1 MARRTALLHAAA
13 CGVTAALLAAGS
25 LAAQTIPPLT
35 GDDVVSVRV
44 RFGITDTQPQSW
56 NGSVEVTGG
65 EVLAVRNWSVHPT
78 ETVDGLT
85 WTMATREGM
94 NYPRRVYQWEDP
106 LGTVT
111 YLYHPGIVVDV
122 AAGGGTRLTFTTP
135 RGDFDLRPSE
145 LDVGEVLSFLDGAV
159 LVDRVAPAE
168 PLSSP
173 DHETDFATMASGE
186 NGEIWAAWTAYR
198 DGGVTVMARRF
209 DGSTWQAAIPVTD
222 EPGDR
227 LMPKIAR
234 DGKGRPWVVWSEQK
248 DGNFDL
254 YGRTLENGDWSATE
268 RLTSAPQADIEHELA
283 TDSNGNLWLVWQGF
297 RDGRSDILARRHDGA
312 RWSAAETVST
322 SPANDWTPAVAACGD
337 GSVYVAWDTYDQG
350 NYDILLRR
358 FSGGRWGDIAPVAET
373 PKFEAHV
380 AIACDA
386 QDRLWAAWN
395 ESGFQ
400 WGKDSGFEIYK
411 EATRIYEW
419 RSLAVAAWDGV
430 RWRVPAADVNELL
443 ERELP
448 EYIPG
453 FNDLPVL
460 QTDGGGRMW
469 LFFRHRTIRARD
481 TPDFTPAHRAAWQLY
496 GTAYVGGVWTRP
508 LHLPFSRGR
517 QDVRWE
523 LASDGRGNLFAAWP
537 TDNRDS
543 EEYVFNHSQINAAKL
558 PALDGEAT
566 PPRLVDP
573 EQREYHTYPVHPN
586 EAEDVARIRDYTIE
600 SEGRTYKIYRG
611 DTHRHTEFSHDG
623 LNDGSLMEAYRYAL
637 DAAELDFLGV
647 SEHNNLGGQD
657 IEYVNWLH
665 PQIADIF
672 RLPESFVPVYTY
684 ERSISYP
691 DGHRNILS
699 AKRGI
704 PTLPITEAEQRHEEG
719 AARLFQYL
727 REHDAISIP
736 HTSATSMGTDWR
748 DNDPEVEP
756 LVEIYQGDRTSAEY
770 EGAPRAATAE
780 KPIGQQGGFEPAGF
794 VWNAWAKGY
803 KLGVQAASDHIS
815 THISYAATIAEDFTA
830 GGLLEAMKKRH
841 SYAATDN
848 IVLDYRMRANG
859 REYLQGDIAEVS
871 GRFELVVNVIGTARI
886 EQIDIIRDQTF
897 LYNRQNLEQEVN
909 LTFVDSDVEPGE
921 HYYYVRVIQKN
932 REIAWS
938 SPIWVTVE

>member
-85 WTMATREGM
+85 WSMATREGM

-111 YLYHPGIVVDV
+111 YLHHPGVVVDV
-122 AAGGGTRLTFTTP
+122 AARSGTELAFTTP
-135 RGDFDLRPSE
+135 QGDFDLRPAD
-145 LDVGEVLSFLDGAV
+145 LDVGEELSFLDGAV

-173 DHETDFATMASGE
+173 DHETDFATMASGDD
-186 NGEIWAAWTAYR
+186 GEVWAAWTAYR
-198 DGGVTVMARRF
+198 DGGVSIMARRF

-234 DGKGRPWVVWSEQK
+234 DGTGRPWVVWSEQK

-268 RLTSAPQADIEHELA
+268 RLTSAPQADIEHELVA
-283 TDSNGNLWLVWQGF
+283 DSDGGLWLVWQGF
-297 RDGRSDILARRHDGA
+297 RDGRSDILARRHDGS

-322 SPANDWTPAVAACGD
+322 SPANDWTPAVAACGN
-337 GSVYVAWDTYDQG
+337 GSVYVAWDTYDEG
-350 NYDILLRR
+350 NYDVLLRR

-886 EQIDIIRDQTF
+886 EQIDIVRDQTF

>member
-85 WTMATREGM
+85 WSMATREGM

-111 YLYHPGIVVDV
+111 YLHHPGVVVDV
-122 AAGGGTRLTFTTP
+122 AARSGTELAFTTP
-135 RGDFDLRPSE
+135 QGDFDLRPAD
-145 LDVGEVLSFLDGAV
+145 LDVGEELSFLDGAV

-186 NGEIWAAWTAYR
+186 NGEVWAAWTAYR
-198 DGGVTVMARRF
+198 DGGVSIMARRF
-209 DGSTWQAAIPVTD
+209 DGSTWQAAMAVTD

-268 RLTSAPQADIEHELA
+268 RLTSAPQADIEHELVA
-283 TDSNGNLWLVWQGF
+283 DSDGGLWLVWQGF
-297 RDGRSDILARRHDGA
+297 RDGRSDILARRHDGS

-322 SPANDWTPAVAACGD
+322 SPANDWTPAVAACSD

-350 NYDILLRR
+350 NYDVLLRR

-380 AIACDA
+380 SIACDA
-386 QDRLWAAWN
+386 RNRLWAAWN

-886 EQIDIIRDQTF
+886 EQIDIVRDQTF

>member
-1 MARRTALLHAAA
+1 MARQLVLRAAPLCCLTGLLF
-13 CGVTAALLAAGS
+13 AAGS
-25 LAAQTIPPLT
+25 LTAQAIPPLA

-44 RFGITDTQPQSW
+44 QFGITDTEPRSW
-56 NGSVEVTGG
+56 DGSVEASGG
-65 EVLAVRNWSVHPT
+65 EVLAVRNWSVHPS
-78 ETVDGLT
+78 ESVQGNS

-106 LGTVT
+106 QGTVT
-111 YLYHPGIVVDV
+111 YLHQPGVVVDV
-122 AAGGGTRLTFTTP
+122 ADSGGTRLAFTTP
-135 RGDFDLRPSE
+135 QGDFDLRPAD
-145 LDVGEVLSFLDGAV
+145 LRVGEELSFLDGAV
-159 LVDRVAPAE
+159 LADRVAPAE

-173 DHETDFATMASGE
+173 DHENDFATLASGE
-186 NGEIWAAWTAYR
+186 NGEVWAAWTAYR
-198 DGGVTVMARRF
+198 DGGVSIMARRF
-209 DGSTWQAAIPVTD
+209 DGSTWLAATAVTS

-227 LMPKIAR
+227 LMPKLGR
-234 DGKGRPWVVWSEQK
+234 DGQGRPWVVWSEQV

-254 YGRTLENGDWSATE
+254 YGRHLEDADTGDWSATE

-283 TDSNGNLWLVWQGF
+283 TDSNGDLWLVWQGF
-297 RDGRSDILARRHDGA
+297 RDGRSDILARRYEGA
-312 RWSAAETVST
+312 GWSAEETVST

-337 GSVYVAWDTYDQG
+337 GSVYIAWDTYDEG
-350 NYDILLRR
+350 NYDVLLRR
-358 FSGGRWGDIAPVAET
+358 FSGGRWGDAAPVADT

-380 AIACDA
+380 SIACDG
-386 QDRLWAAWN
+386 QNRLWAAWN

-419 RSLAVAAWDGV
+419 RSLAVAVWDGV
-430 RWRVPAADVNELL
+430 RWQVPADDVNELL

-460 QTDGGGRMW
+460 QADADGRMW

-481 TPDFTPAHRAAWQLY
+481 TPAHRAVWQLH
-496 GTAYVGGVWTRP
+496 GTAYVGGEWTRP

-517 QDVRWE
+517 QDVRWG
-523 LASDGRGNLFAAWP
+523 LASDGQGNLFAAWP

-543 EEYVFNHSQINAAKL
+543 EEYLFNHSQINAAKL
-558 PALDGEAT
+558 PALGGEAT

-573 EQREYHTYPVHPN
+573 AEREYHTYPVHPN
-586 EAEDVARIRDYTIE
+586 EAEDVARIRAYTIE

-647 SEHNNLGGQD
+647 SEHNNRGGQD

-672 RLPESFVPVYTY
+672 RLPGSFVPVYTY

-704 PTLPITEAEQRHEEG
+704 PTLPITEAEQQHEEG
-719 AARLFQYL
+719 AARLFAYL

-736 HTSATSMGTDWR
+736 HTSATGMGTDWR

-770 EGAPRAATAE
+770 EGAPRAPTAE
-780 KPIGQQGGFEPAGF
+780 KPYGQQGGFEPAGF

-803 KLGVQAASDHIS
+803 KIGVQAASDHIS
-815 THISYAATIAEDFTA
+815 THISYAATIAEDFSA
-830 GGLLEAMKKRH
+830 EGLLDAMKKRH

-897 LYNRQNLEQEVN
+897 LYNRQNLDQEVE
-909 LTFVDSDVEPGE
+909 LTFVDSDVTPGE